1 MWKFEIY
8 RDNRGEYRWRLR
20 APNGLVIADSGEGYA
35 TRSNAKRAAENVK
48 ARIANAPTEDV

>member
-8 RDNRGEYRWRLR
+8 LDHGGEYRWRLR

-35 TRSNAKRAAENVK
+35 TRANAKRAAANVQ
-48 ARIANAPTEDV
+48 ARIASAVITDV